1 MTHPLSREAFALLL
15 LSSAAPVALGQ
26 GRTWLAGKQG
36 GVGNFLGQEA
46 IWFML
51 YAAGC
56 AGVFY
61 LLRLYQVL
69 LCPRGL
75 NVLRD
80 LGWDDT
86 PDQYFDGID
95 NALID
100 RIRDPWN
107 YRPLP
112 FVDVE
117 RQHNETRSA
126 EDIKREETAS
136 AIREAAQML
145 RTIKPSETS
154 EAESTALAS
163 STAVRRNSK
172 LVSAAEKRS
181 AELAAE
187 LAEMGPTAG
196 AGSSKSKWD
205 VWNQIADGEHN
216 GYVGPGDGM
225 ASGRSTSS
233 QGTDASSRS
242 FYGASNVA
250 QLTSLTS
257 PTSPGPAIDSRFSG
271 RGSTTKAAGGG
282 GGGGQWS
289 SRQESA
295 PTNSNS
301 SSSSKV
307 GLKLDLSSIQVAP
320 SHVPVP
326 KSSKPAPA
334 PIPQQQQ
341 QQQALRF
348 NEPSADDDEEY
359 SMNLPSLQQQLRPPP
374 RLLPP
379 PRLGPPGALGPP
391 PGAPGAFGPP
401 GASGPPSGPGM
412 LGPPPGAPRGP
423 PGGPPPRPGFGPG
436 PSAGPSP
443 RGPPPRVSGPG
454 AMAVNAL
461 ARPPGMGFL
470 GAPPPYSG
478 GPPQGRRPP
487 PMDF

>member
-1 MTHPLSREAFALLL
+1 VF
-15 LSSAAPVALGQ
+15 GQ

-36 GVGNFLGQEA
+36 GVGNFLGQEVV
-46 IWFML
+46 WFML

-61 LLRLYQVL
+61 LVRLYQML

-75 NVLRD
+75 NILRD

-145 RTIKPSETS
+145 RTIKSGPSETS

-163 STAVRRNSK
+163 SKAVRRNSK

-187 LAEMGPTAG
+187 LAEMAPPAAGPG
-196 AGSSKSKWD
+196 NSSSKSKWD
-205 VWNQIADGEHN
+205 VWNQIADGAHT
-216 GYVGPGDGM
+216 GYVGPDDGM

-233 QGTDASSRS
+233 QGTNASSRS

-250 QLTSLTS
+250 QLTSLNSQST
-257 PTSPGPAIDSRFSG
+257 GPVPAADSRFSS
-271 RGSTTKAAGGG
+271 RGSTPKAAGGAG

-289 SRQESA
+289 SRQEST
-295 PTNSNS
+295 PTS
-301 SSSSKV
+301 SSSRL

-326 KSSKPAPA
+326 KTTKPAPA
-334 PIPQQQQ
+334 PASQQQ

-359 SMNLPSLQQQLRPPP
+359 SMNLPSLQHQLRPP

-379 PRLGPPGALGPP
+379 PRLGPPRALGPP
-391 PGAPGAFGPP
+391 PGAPGALGPP
-401 GASGPPSGPGM
+401 RAFAPPSGPGM

-436 PSAGPSP
+436 PIAGPSPPRPGFGPGPVAGPSP
-443 RGPPPRVSGPG
+443 RASGPPPRLSGPG
-454 AMAVNAL
+454 AMAANAL

-470 GAPPPYSG
+470 GAPTPSSG
-478 GPPQGRRPP
+478 GPTQGRRPP
-487 PMDF
+487 PSDF